1 VALMCIVNDLTANQ
15 KEISSKHGSISRHQS
30 FECFCGDQFSQLDAL
45 VHHLEPTGTIGL
57 KNSCQQFK
65 NSLGPYGVKNVDHL
79 RQGISNYYY
88 QQGVEEE
95 ATVMTPQVFGQGDSF
110 CTSKLMATD
119 TISKWSDT
127 IAKWVAV
134 SSQSA
139 PSIMTSGSHANVAST
154 GPLLDKDRLF
164 PVPQLTG
171 CTPTVH
177 ETSSSFPSNTGSV
190 KNKTGTEQFPNEP
203 EEAKDADNR
212 AMTSTTPPSSR
223 AVGSLEETSISI
235 DSRIY
240 SIDPDLSDCES
251 TETETES
258 AWMSDYSSIPLL
270 SQNHPLML
278 IKPIVVQEG
287 LLAFENSKQSQQTGS
302 DNTSAKNPPKSSCGT
317 NQVSTT
323 RQKRTRGKGGGS
335 EEPRESEDDEDLP
348 AKRSRTSKRAS
359 GNHTSFACPFAKKNP
374 LKYRSCYSYVLK
386 RIRDVKQHLSR
397 FHQLPIYCPRCAC
410 AFDVEDDRDEH
421 IRASSCLVQN
431 TIVYEGIT
439 RAQKSLLGQRAPP
452 KMTPSDQ
459 WFNVFD
465 ILFPGHNPRPKSA
478 YMNVEL
484 TEELEAFQDLMY
496 VEGSNIIWGAIR
508 SSGLD
513 VSVMA
518 NVEDD
523 AAALLHAAIQE
534 GLQQIFERW
543 SANMPNALRDPSASR
558 GTAAEG
564 SSSSKYPRANEAL
577 GLSRSS
583 SDTIFENSLE
593 ASTTAVQ
600 KLHFDNREINQES
613 NCQLPAQAQAQEISK
628 YPDLVADTTQPG
640 NRRPPAVG
648 TSLASNEDQR
658 YSGPTLVA
666 DMGDADDLWEVDK
679 YGECFEWDG
688 DCLPRR
694 TQMVADSGSFNT
706 EFVETWG
713 I

>member
-1 VALMCIVNDLTANQ
+1 
-15 KEISSKHGSISRHQS
+15 
-30 FECFCGDQFSQLDAL
+30 
-45 VHHLEPTGTIGL
+45 
-57 KNSCQQFK
+57 
-65 NSLGPYGVKNVDHL
+65 VDHL

-88 QQGVEEE
+88 HQGVEEE

-190 KNKTGTEQFPNEP
+190 QNKTGTEQFPNEP

-323 RQKRTRGKGGGS
+323 RQKRTRGKGRGS

-439 RAQKSLLGQRAPP
+439 RAQKSLLGQRAPS

-543 SANMPNALRDPSASR
+543 SANMPNALQDPSASR

-564 SSSSKYPRANEAL
+564 SSSSQYPRANEAL

-613 NCQLPAQAQAQEISK
+613 NYQLPAQAQAQEISK

-706 EFVETWG
+706 EFVETWS